1 MKIQE
6 FALNLCL
13 RPHLPF
19 RRRKRS
25 KNLVIVGMVES
36 SHFQNWLRAIIRED
50 IFGRVWIIPSDYP
63 RKRMTLESLEVVG
76 LLECRLKVFHFP
88 VEKRTNQ
95 IIFRGLDF
103 LFGREWRSIV
113 LFKYLKKAKP
123 DYLHFHE
130 LQHGAYLFNPISK
143 YFLNQKKFRV
153 ISSTWGS
160 DLLFYGKLE
169 SHRIE
174 IEKVLSW
181 SDVVTAERVDDKI
194 VCEHFDFKNI
204 FIAPVY
210 ITVGLKTPINV
221 PDLKTSDRTLILIK
235 GYQDNH
241 GRALNAL
248 SALELVETDLEKY
261 EIGVFSASESVRLQ
275 VEFLRSAKNWNIHV
289 IGRTSNQQM
298 KTYFSQ
304 ARLYVGLAVSDG
316 LSTSMVEAMAGGAF
330 PIQSLNSAAGVFI
343 QEGVSGFIVNPWEVN
358 TIAQRIDQALN
369 NDCLVDD
376 AMTLNIRTLENKYNY
391 EYGMAQIRKL
401 YGEA

>member
-1 MKIQE
+1 
-6 FALNLCL
+6 
-13 RPHLPF
+13 
-19 RRRKRS
+19 
-25 KNLVIVGMVES
+25 MVES

-50 IFGRVWIIPSDYP
+50 IFGQVWIIPSDYP
-63 RKRMTLESLEVVG
+63 RNKMTLKSLGIVES
-76 LLECRLKVFHFP
+76 LECRLKVFQFP
-88 VEKRTNQ
+88 VDKKTNQ
-95 IIFRGLDF
+95 MLFRGLDF
-103 LFGREWRSIV
+103 LFGKEWRSIF
-113 LFKYLKKAKP
+113 LFKYLKNAKP
-123 DYLHFHE
+123 DFLHFHE

-169 SHRIE
+169 SHKTE
-174 IEKVLSW
+174 IGKVLSW

-194 VCEHFDFKNI
+194 VCEQFDFKNQ

-210 ITVGLKTPINV
+210 ITVGMKTPIMV
-221 PDLKTSDRTLILIK
+221 PDLKTSNRKLILIK

-248 SALELVETDLEKY
+248 SALELVESDLRNY
-261 EIGVFSASESVRLQ
+261 QIGVFSASESVRLQ
-275 VEFLRSAKNWNIHV
+275 VEFLSSSRNWNIHT
-289 IGRTSNQQM
+289 ISRTTNQQM

-304 ARLYVGLAVSDG
+304 ARLYVGLAISDG

-330 PIQSLNSAAGVFI
+330 PIQSINSAARVFI
-343 QEGVSGFIVNPWEVN
+343 KDGVSGFIVNPWEVN

-369 NDCLVDD
+369 NDRLVDD

-391 EYGMAQIRKL
+391 EYGIAQIRSL
-401 YGEA
+401 YEEA